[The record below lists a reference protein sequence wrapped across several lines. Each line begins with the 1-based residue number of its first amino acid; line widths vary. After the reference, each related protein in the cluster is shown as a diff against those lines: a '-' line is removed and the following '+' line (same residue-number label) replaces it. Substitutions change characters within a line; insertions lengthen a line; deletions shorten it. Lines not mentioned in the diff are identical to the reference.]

1 MILFADVS
9 SLRCV
14 AWNENCRKLSAYRG
28 AGGGD
33 GAGLSGAAR
42 CRVPSFWSPRTRR
55 ESAGAKQYPRSSV
68 SGHVDWA
75 RHKHGRERASG
86 KGVCEGRLR
95 RASNTLGGGC
105 PGAGQ
110 GRGLE
115 VAKRVSERVRAR
127 RERGRGVCEGRLR
140 RARGREG
147 TGAAAGAEPDTAQ
160 ANPGGGLRS
169 ILGLG
174 GGAA

>member
-1 MILFADVS
+1 M
-9 SLRCV
+9 
-14 AWNENCRKLSAYRG
+14 
-28 AGGGD
+28 
-33 GAGLSGAAR
+33 
-42 CRVPSFWSPRTRR
+42 
-55 ESAGAKQYPRSSV
+55 
-68 SGHVDWA
+68 DWA

-127 RERGRGVCEGRLR
+127 RERAWSVWGFGVVRKRLGSKTNETLRGKGPVASDLQSVCVGVRHGWNVSEKL
-140 RARGREG
+140 EK
-147 TGAAAGAEPDTAQ
+147 
-160 ANPGGGLRS
+160 
-169 ILGLG
+169 
-174 GGAA
+174 